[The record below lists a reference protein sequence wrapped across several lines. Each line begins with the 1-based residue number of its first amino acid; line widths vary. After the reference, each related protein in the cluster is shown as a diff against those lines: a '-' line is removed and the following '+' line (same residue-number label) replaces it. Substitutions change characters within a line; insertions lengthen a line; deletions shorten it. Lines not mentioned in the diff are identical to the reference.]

1 MVSGKTKTGFEF
13 SVDENAMND
22 MRLVD
27 MLADKSVDPA
37 FQVSNVLRY
46 LLPGDQRK
54 KLYEHV
60 QTETGRV
67 PVEAISNE
75 IADIFAAMGESG
87 KNS

>member
-13 SVDENAMND
+13 SVDENALND
-22 MRLVD
+22 MRLAD
-27 MLADKSVDPA
+27 LLADKDIDPA
-37 FQVSNVLRY
+37 FQLSGVLRY
-46 LLPGDQRK
+46 LLPGDQRE

-75 IADIFAAMGESG
+75 IADIFAAMGDPG

>member
-13 SVDENAMND
+13 SVDENAIND

-27 MLADKSVDPA
+27 ILADKSVDPA
-37 FQVSNVLRY
+37 FQVSDVLRY

-67 PVEAISNE
+67 PVGAISDE

>member
-27 MLADKSVDPA
+27 LLADKDIDPA
-37 FQVSNVLRY
+37 FQVSGVLRY
-46 LLPGDQRK
+46 LLPGDQRE

-60 QTETGRV
+60 KTETGRV
-67 PVEAISNE
+67 PVEAISRE
-75 IADIFAAMGESG
+75 ITDIFAAVGEPG